1 MIIKMSNGTFMK
13 EEDVNITETS
23 YKKVPLDDVY
33 LINNFFEEKFIGV
46 FDRDTFT
53 FINTNIK
60 YEN

>member
-13 EEDVNITETS
+13 EEEVNITETS